1 MDLEILKQKLNNSQA
16 LYSDEETNW
25 LLDNIGD
32 SKSEIRDDLVCNSL
46 GAGFLEEKFTE
57 RQILFLIEQLRRKNL
72 LFYCIKESR
81 EATLTR
87 SFTCLLWD
95 LIIRTNNDRKSR
107 YYQVLNKNEERQIFE
122 DLIKYLE
129 NEHDFTGFSPKYGWV
144 HAVAHCSDALSD
156 SILCDNFDQKMVADF
171 LLAVKEMLDKVD
183 RRFIDGEEYRLA
195 DVFVNGFKAN
205 KINSGSFVNWI
216 KAFTFAP
223 YSDELLEY
231 YRFNNLKSLLQDI
244 YVKLNS
250 ISLLDPSVKEIVEK
264 KFNSEY

>member
-1 MDLEILKQKLNNSQA
+1 MNNSNAQY
-16 LYSDEETNW
+16 LDEEVNW
-25 LLDNIGD
+25 LLENIGN
-32 SKSEIRDDLVCNSL
+32 SKSEIRDDLVCNGL
-46 GAGFLEEKFTE
+46 GAGFFEGKLTNK
-57 RQILFLIEQLRRKNL
+57 QVLFLINQLEERNL
-72 LFYCIKESR
+72 LFYRIQEHG

-87 SFTCLLWD
+87 SFACLLWD

-144 HAVAHCSDALSD
+144 HAIAHCSDALAD
-156 SILCDNFDQKMVADF
+156 SILCNDLDQKMVNDF
-171 LLAVKEMLDKVD
+171 LLVTKEMLNKVD

-195 DVFVNGFKAN
+195 DVFVNGFKAY
-205 KINSGSFVNWI
+205 KINSDIFVNWI
-216 KAFTFAP
+216 KSFALNP

-250 ISLLDPSVKEIVEK
+250 ISLLNSNVKEIIEK

>member
-1 MDLEILKQKLNNSQA
+1 MDLEILKRKLSNSQSQ
-16 LYSDEETNW
+16 YSNEEVNW
-25 LLDNIGD
+25 FFENIGN

-46 GAGFLEEKFTE
+46 GAGFFEGKFTKK
-57 RQILFLIEQLRRKNL
+57 QVVFLINEIEERNL
-72 LFYCIKESR
+72 LFYCIKESG

-87 SFTCLLWD
+87 SFTCLLLD
-95 LIIRTNNDRKSR
+95 LIIRTNNDKHSR
-107 YYQVLNKNEERQIFE
+107 YYQVLNKNEEQQVFKN
-122 DLIKYLE
+122 LINYLA
-129 NEHDFTGFSPKYGWV
+129 NEHDFTGFSKKYGWI
-144 HAVAHCSDALSD
+144 HAIAHCSDALAD
-156 SILCDNFDQKMVADF
+156 SVICDDFDHKMVNAF
-171 LLAVKEMLDKVD
+171 LLAVKEMLNKVD

-205 KINSGSFVNWI
+205 KINSDNFANWI
-216 KAFTFAP
+216 KSFAFDP

-250 ISLLDPSVKEIVEK
+250 ISLLDLNVKEIVEK

>member
-1 MDLEILKQKLNNSQA
+1 MDIEKFKIKLEDPKA
-16 LYSDEETNW
+16 TYSDEEVEW
-25 LLDNIGD
+25 LLDNIGNPE
-32 SKSEIRDDLVCNSL
+32 SKIRDNLVCNSF
-46 GAGFLEEKFTE
+46 GSGFFEEKFTFDQV
-57 RQILFLIEQLRRKNL
+57 RYLINQLQEKNL
-72 LFYCIKESR
+72 LYYRINEKEV
-81 EATLTR
+81 ATLTR

-95 LIIRTNNDRKSR
+95 LVIRTKNDKHSR
-107 YYQVLNKNEERQIFE
+107 YYQVLNKNEEQQVFE
-122 DLIKYLE
+122 DLINYLA
-129 NEHDFTGFSPKYGWV
+129 NEHDFTGFSKKYGWV
-144 HAVAHCSDALSD
+144 HAIAHCSDALAD
-156 SILCDNFDQKMVADF
+156 SILCNDLDQKMVNDF
-171 LLAVKEMLDKVD
+171 LLVTKEMLNKVD

-216 KAFTFAP
+216 EAFTFDP

-250 ISLLDPSVKEIVEK
+250 ISLLNSNVKEIIEK

>member
-1 MDLEILKQKLNNSQA
+1 MKSEELKRKLVDDKA
-16 LYSDEETNW
+16 TYTDEEIKW
-25 LLDNIGD
+25 LFDHIGD
-32 SKSEIRDDLVCNSL
+32 SDGSIRDDLICNSF
-46 GAGFLEEKFTE
+46 GYGFFKEKFSLE
-57 RQILFLIEQLRRKNL
+57 QARFLIAQLENKDL
-72 LFYCIKESR
+72 LFYRINEGK

-216 KAFTFAP
+216 EAFTFDP

-231 YRFNNLKSLLQDI
+231 YQFNNLKSLLQDI

>member
-1 MDLEILKQKLNNSQA
+1 MDLEILKQKLNNSQVKY
-16 LYSDEETNW
+16 LDKEVNW
-25 LLDNIGD
+25 LLENIGN
-32 SKSEIRDDLVCNSL
+32 SKSEIRDNLVCNSL
-46 GAGFLEEKFTE
+46 GAGFFEGKFTKN
-57 RQILFLIEQLRRKNL
+57 QILFLINQLEERNL
-72 LFYCIKESR
+72 LFYRIQENG

-95 LIIRTNNDRKSR
+95 LIIRTNNDKNSR
-107 YYQVLNKNEERQIFE
+107 YYQVLNKNEEQQIFE
-122 DLIKYLE
+122 DLIKYLA
-129 NEHDFTGFSPKYGWV
+129 NEHDFTGFSKKYGWV
-144 HAVAHCSDALSD
+144 HAIAHCSDALAD
-156 SILCDNFDQKMVADF
+156 SILCDNFDQKTVDDF

-205 KINSGSFVNWI
+205 KINSDIFVNWI
-216 KAFTFAP
+216 KSFAFNP

-250 ISLLDPSVKEIVEK
+250 ISLLDLNVKEIVEK

>member
-1 MDLEILKQKLNNSQA
+1 MDLEILKRKLSNSQA

-32 SKSEIRDDLVCNSL
+32 FKSEIRDDLVCNSL

-57 RQILFLIEQLRRKNL
+57 RQVLFFIKQLRRKNL
-72 LFYCIKESR
+72 LFYCIKESG

-95 LIIRTNNDRKSR
+95 LIIRTNNDKHSR
-107 YYQVLNKNEERQIFE
+107 YYQVLNKNEERQTFE
-122 DLIKYLE
+122 DLIKYLA
-129 NEHDFTGFSPKYGWV
+129 NEHDFTGFSKKYGWV

-156 SILCDNFDQKMVADF
+156 SILCDNFDQKMVDDF
-171 LLAVKEMLDKVD
+171 LLATKEMLDKVD

-195 DVFVNGFKAN
+195 DVFVNGFKAH
-205 KINSGSFVNWI
+205 KINSDSFVNWI
-216 KAFTFAP
+216 EAFTFDP